1 MKRKNLSDD
10 WCPIARS
17 LDSIGDWWSLLIV
30 RDALVFGKRRFGEF
44 QKSLGL
50 ARNILTSRL
59 RKLVAH
65 GVLELVP
72 ASDGSVHQEYVLTER
87 GRSLYVV
94 LTALRQW
101 GEEAFEPG
109 MLSTVLVDRLKN
121 ERVPPLELRA
131 RDGRFLGPADIK
143 VVPAAE
149 IRSSRRGFRK
159 RASRRDRE
167 P

>member
-1 MKRKNLSDD
+1 MRHKNLGDD

-30 RDALVFGKRRFGEF
+30 RDALAFGKRRFGEF

-50 ARNILTSRL
+50 ARNILASRL

-65 GVLELVP
+65 GILESVP
-72 ASDGSVHQEYVLTER
+72 ASDGSAYQEYVLTER

-101 GEEAFEPG
+101 GEQAFEPG
-109 MLSTVLVDRLKN
+109 TLSTLLVDAANN
-121 ERVPPLELRA
+121 ERVRPLELRA
-131 RDGRFLGPADIK
+131 QDGRLLGPADIK

-149 IRSSRRGFRK
+149 TRPSRRGFRK
-159 RASRRDRE
+159 WAKRRERS
-167 P
+167 